1 MDLLLSQIFNIITLL
16 IVLGLLFLF
25 QNLYCHLKVDLFAV
39 LDFNTTICNNLTS
52 YFNSSYEDKVQLQV
66 TEFNIIGG
74 YIQNLP
80 TMLVT
85 LYLGPLS
92 DHGRKFLMYLPFVGH
107 FLSGIFT
114 ILFVYFES
122 WPAQYLWLSY
132 AYVLFGGYS
141 VLQIAM
147 YGYIGDV
154 TSHK

>member
-1 MDLLLSQIFNIITLL
+1 MFALPGFN
-16 IVLGLLFLF
+16 
-25 QNLYCHLKVDLFAV
+25 A
-39 LDFNTTICNNLTS
+39 TICDNLTN

-66 TEFNIIGG
+66 TEFNVIGG
-74 YIQNLP
+74 YIEHLP
-80 TMLVT
+80 QILVT
-85 LYLGPLS
+85 LYLGPIS
-92 DHGRKFLMYLPFVGH
+92 DRGRKILMYLPFLGH

-132 AYVLFGGYS
+132 SYVLFGGYS